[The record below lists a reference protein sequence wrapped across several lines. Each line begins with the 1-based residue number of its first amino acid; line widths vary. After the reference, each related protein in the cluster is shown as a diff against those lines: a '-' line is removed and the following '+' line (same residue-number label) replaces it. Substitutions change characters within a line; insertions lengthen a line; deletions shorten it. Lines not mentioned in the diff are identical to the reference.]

1 MIGAYRAVDFAH
13 FVHAMSIDSALAVYR
28 ARLACFCR
36 HTLPQ
41 IDARNMNEAV
51 RAGIV
56 FG

>member
-13 FVHAMSIDSALAVYR
+13 FVHAMSIDSALAVYG
-28 ARLACFCR
+28 ARLACFCG